1 MPNVKRRR
9 QEGLTMFR
17 HVARGPGAHQYIG
30 SRASDPASELQDL
43 GEAPVIAATTINAEV
58 PISTE
63 TICRSIE
70 TKGA

>member
-9 QEGLTMFR
+9 QEGAD
-17 HVARGPGAHQYIG
+17 HVQSRAREPGTHQCIG

-43 GEAPVIAATTINAEV
+43 GGARAITATAINAEV
-58 PISTE
+58 PISAE
-63 TICRSIE
+63 TMCRSIE

>member
-1 MPNVKRRR
+1 
-9 QEGLTMFR
+9 MFS
-17 HVARGPGAHQYIG
+17 HVAREPGAHQCIG

-43 GEAPVIAATTINAEV
+43 GGVRAIAINAINAEV
-58 PISTE
+58 PASGE